1 MYNYYNYS
9 LVFKSKPDLKLLR
22 SNVKVIYKKILS
34 EVANKDTDRY
44 KAYCSIFGALIG
56 DALGS
61 YVEFSER
68 SENNSKK
75 ILVKNNIFGFA
86 PGQVTDDS
94 EMAMSFAF
102 SIMDS
107 PNLTDIDQD
116 LLYFYY
122 GIWRSTNPPDIGQTT
137 RAALQFF
144 KLDTFTI
151 DSKNEYVKHKDTV
164 KEIASKSLA
173 NGFIMRISTVI
184 VWYYYR
190 NKEKIIETIS
200 KKEIE
205 GQYQLYLDIMSK
217 VSKDTEITHPNR
229 QNSVASAVFVYMGL
243 CAMVTRD
250 AKKVIEMLRLLLQH
264 EEFSD
269 SKSNED
275 EIAVRKLVIDTSLDQ
290 FIKADYDPEPFFNA
304 VSEQHIGWYAHGFR
318 LTLYYLV
325 NIEHYSNYRAII
337 NHICNLGGDTDTNAA
352 IVGSVLGPILGFD
365 KLGSKEKEIVLSLVP
380 EDRFGYCAAMMY
392 YYIQYLEES
401 NKEIAE
407 KKEVTDIRYNYI
419 KMLLGL
425 IYKKVE

>member
-1 MYNYYNYS
+1 M
-9 LVFKSKPDLKLLR
+9 R
-22 SNVKVIYKKILS
+22 SNVKVIYKKILN
-34 EVANKDTDRY
+34 EVTNKDTDRY
-44 KAYCSIFGALIG
+44 KAYCSIFGAFIG

-68 SENNSKK
+68 SENNSQK

-164 KEIASKSLA
+164 KEIALKSLA

-190 NKEKIIETIS
+190 NKEKIIETLS
-200 KKEIE
+200 KKETE
-205 GQYQLYLDIMSK
+205 GQYQLYLDIKSK

-229 QNSVASAVFVYMGL
+229 QNSVASAVFVYIGL

-275 EIAVRKLVIDTSLDQ
+275 EITVRKLVIDTSLDQ

-365 KLGSKEKEIVLSLVP
+365 KLGNKEKEIVLSLVP

-401 NKEIAE
+401 NKDIAE

>member
-1 MYNYYNYS
+1 M
-9 LVFKSKPDLKLLR
+9 R

-44 KAYCSIFGALIG
+44 KAFCSIFGALIG

-68 SENNSKK
+68 SENNSQK

-122 GIWRSTNPPDIGQTT
+122 GIWRSTNPQDIGQTT

-190 NKEKIIETIS
+190 NKEKIIETLS

-217 VSKDTEITHPNR
+217 VRKDTEITHPNR

-243 CAMVTRD
+243 CAMVTGD

-275 EIAVRKLVIDTSLDQ
+275 EITVRKLVIDTSLDQ
-290 FIKADYDPEPFFNA
+290 FIKADYDPELFFNA

-325 NIEHYSNYRAII
+325 NIEHYSNYREII

-365 KLGSKEKEIVLSLVP
+365 KFGNKEKEIVLSLVP

-425 IYKKVE
+425 IYRKVE

>member
-1 MYNYYNYS
+1 M
-9 LVFKSKPDLKLLR
+9 
-22 SNVKVIYKKILS
+22 KVIYKKILN

-44 KAYCSIFGALIG
+44 KAFCSIFGALIG

-68 SENNSKK
+68 SENNSQK

-122 GIWRSTNPPDIGQTT
+122 GIWRSTNPQDIGQTT

-190 NKEKIIETIS
+190 NKEKIIETLS

-217 VSKDTEITHPNR
+217 VRKDTEITHPNR

-243 CAMVTRD
+243 CAMVTGD

-275 EIAVRKLVIDTSLDQ
+275 EITVRKLVIDTSLDQ
-290 FIKADYDPEPFFNA
+290 FIKADYDPELFFNA

-325 NIEHYSNYRAII
+325 NIEHYSNYREII

-365 KLGSKEKEIVLSLVP
+365 KFGNKEKEIVLSLVP

-425 IYKKVE
+425 IYRKVE

>member
-1 MYNYYNYS
+1 MYIYIYYY
-9 LVFKSKPDLKLLR
+9 LVFNSKPDLKIMR
-22 SNVKVIYKKILS
+22 ENVKLIKKKIINDI
-34 EVANKDTDRY
+34 ANKDTDRY
-44 KAYCSIFGALIG
+44 KAYCSIFGAFIG

-94 EMAMSFAF
+94 EMSMSFAF

-122 GIWRSTNPPDIGQTT
+122 GIWRSTNPQDIGTTT
-137 RAALQFF
+137 RVALQFF

-151 DSKNEYVKHKDTV
+151 DIKNEYAKHKDTL
-164 KEIASKSLA
+164 KELASKSLA

-190 NKEKIIETIS
+190 NKEKILETLS
-200 KKEIE
+200 KKETE
-205 GQYQLYLDIMSK
+205 GQYQLYLDIKNK
-217 VSKDTEITHPNR
+217 VSKDTEMTHPNR

-243 CAMVTRD
+243 CAMVTGD

-264 EEFSD
+264 EDFSD
-269 SKSNED
+269 SKVNED
-275 EIAVRKLVIDTSLDQ
+275 EITVRKLVIDTSLDQ
-290 FIKADYDPEPFFNA
+290 FIKSDYDPETFFKA
-304 VSEQHIGWYAHGFR
+304 VSEEHIGWYAHGFR

-325 NIEHYSNYRAII
+325 NIDKYFNYRDII

-352 IVGSVLGPILGFD
+352 IVGSVLGPILGFN
-365 KLGSKEKEIVLSLVP
+365 KLGKTETEIVLSVVP
-380 EDRFGYCAAMMY
+380 EGRFGYCAAMMY

-401 NKEIAE
+401 NKEIKE

-425 IYKKVE
+425 IYKRIE